1 MATLA
6 EQVQGERMARIVLS
20 MIAEPDD
27 ATTGYVLGR
36 HGGVA
41 TLSLVESDHDVT
53 GLGRAN
59 VLLWRERLRA
69 RIAPDLME
77 RVAEAEQHGFG
88 TLIPADREWPAGLD
102 ELGDRAPYLLWTQGA
117 TSFLATALSDRVTI
131 TGARA
136 STHYGEHVTNDVATG
151 LADEERVVIAGGAY
165 GIDSAAHRGV
175 LAADGQTIAVLA
187 TGLDRR
193 YPAAHAELLD
203 RIGDTGLLV
212 SELPPGIAPTRDR
225 FIARNRLMAALS
237 GGVVIQE
244 AGVRSGSITTVFTAR
259 GLGRGGGAVPGPV
272 TSAASSGPN
281 ELIRQGVAALVT
293 RPDDVIA
300 LLDSTTS
307 PPQSARVPDYG
318 VRASAPTTSRDRNAI

>member
-6 EQVQGERMARIVLS
+6 EQAQGERMARVVLS

-27 ATTGYVLGR
+27 LTTGYILGR

-136 STHYGEHVTNDVATG
+136 STHYGEHVTNDLATG

-165 GIDSAAHRGV
+165 GALHEREWMRG
-175 LAADGQTIAVLA
+175 
-187 TGLDRR
+187 RNP
-193 YPAAHAELLD
+193 PASRSD
-203 RIGDTGLLV
+203 
-212 SELPPGIAPTRDR
+212 
-225 FIARNRLMAALS
+225 LS
-237 GGVVIQE
+237 
-244 AGVRSGSITTVFTAR
+244 R
-259 GLGRGGGAVPGPV
+259 
-272 TSAASSGPN
+272 
-281 ELIRQGVAALVT
+281 
-293 RPDDVIA
+293 
-300 LLDSTTS
+300 
-307 PPQSARVPDYG
+307 
-318 VRASAPTTSRDRNAI
+318 